1 MAKEKTQVAYLFVF
15 NLIIAALLVL
25 STSLSYMSFHSSFD
39 LAYHTATYR
48 FRHEG
53 DPSVLRE
60 SYDTFSKV
68 LCSQVAA
75 EQELANLQSLC
86 DHIDVFK
93 KAGIVC
99 LICTAGSLICL
110 LYVIAYLFT
119 IALQSECASSFK
131 PDIAH
136 ILLLFSHSA
145 TFAGPFLIA
154 DFFTWQ
160 EEELGRW
167 KSGLTVLCGIWVLI
181 VLSGLYLVWLMRN
194 VIPVLERGI
203 DTKYQE
209 AIRPMA
215 VPLLAQRQNPKLEDS
230 GIQS

>member
-1 MAKEKTQVAYLFVF
+1 MAKEKAQVAYLFVF
-15 NLIIAALLVL
+15 NLIIAALLLL
-25 STSLSYMSFHSSFD
+25 SASLSYMSFHSSFD

-60 SYDTFSKV
+60 SYNTFSTK
-68 LCSQVAA
+68 LCSQVTA
-75 EQELANLQSLC
+75 EQELVHLQPLC

-110 LYVIAYLFT
+110 LYVTAYLFT

-145 TFAGPFLIA
+145 TFAGPFLIS
-154 DFFTWQ
+154 DFFAWQ
-160 EEELGRW
+160 EAGLGRW
-167 KSGLTVLCGIWVLI
+167 KAGLTVLCGIWVLI
-181 VLSGLYLVWLMRN
+181 VLSGLYLVWLMRS

-203 DTKYQE
+203 ATKYQQ
-209 AIRPMA
+209 AIRPLT
-215 VPLLAQRQNPKLEDS
+215 VPLMSPRPNLKLDDPV
-230 GIQS
+230 I